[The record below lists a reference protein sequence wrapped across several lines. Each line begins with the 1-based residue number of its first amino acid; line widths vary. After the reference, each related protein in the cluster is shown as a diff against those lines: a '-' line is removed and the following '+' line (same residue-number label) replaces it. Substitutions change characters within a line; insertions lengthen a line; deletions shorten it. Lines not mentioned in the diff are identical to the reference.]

1 MIMIII
7 IWLWRGNLTNCE
19 FKRIIKKKKHTH
31 THNIRDFQKK
41 KNPPLFP
48 HLLCNSERLLKQLQI
63 IEDDSRNPIPMV
75 RSKQCHGNL

>member
-19 FKRIIKKKKHTH
+19 FKRIIKTHTH
-31 THNIRDFQKK
+31 TQYKGFPKK

-75 RSKQCHGNL
+75 RSKQCHGNCR